1 MAERVSQDTLRDGRS
16 RLANVSYL
24 QELCKD
30 RSETLQND
38 LGLETIRGPAV
49 HAVLGELHAAIVPAS
64 TSDSR
69 QSDEFAGLSW
79 ESAIISQVEQHL
91 QPRERRDR
99 DAAANA
105 AARAE
110 MHRIDGARSLGENL
124 EQADALIKAAYE
136 LADGFAATQR

>member
-1 MAERVSQDTLRDGRS
+1 
-16 RLANVSYL
+16 
-24 QELCKD
+24 
-30 RSETLQND
+30 
-38 LGLETIRGPAV
+38 
-49 HAVLGELHAAIVPAS
+49 VLGEVHAAIVPAS

-69 QSDEFAGLSW
+69 QSYEFAGLSW

-91 QPRERRDR
+91 QPSERRDR
-99 DAAANA
+99 DAAANAAANA

-136 LADGFAATQR
+136 LAGGFAATQR

>member
-1 MAERVSQDTLRDGRS
+1 M
-16 RLANVSYL
+16 
-24 QELCKD
+24 
-30 RSETLQND
+30 
-38 LGLETIRGPAV
+38 
-49 HAVLGELHAAIVPAS
+49 LGEVHAAIVPAS
-64 TSDSR
+64 THDSR
-69 QSDEFAGLSW
+69 QSYEFAGLSR

-91 QPRERRDR
+91 QPSERRDR

-136 LADGFAATQR
+136 LAGGFAATQR